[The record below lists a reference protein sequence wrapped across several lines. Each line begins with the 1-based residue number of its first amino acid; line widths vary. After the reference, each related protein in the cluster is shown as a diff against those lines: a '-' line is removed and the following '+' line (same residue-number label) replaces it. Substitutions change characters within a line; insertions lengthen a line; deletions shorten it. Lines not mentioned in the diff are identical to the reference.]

1 MISKC
6 ANPACSVPFHYM
18 REGKL
23 FRMEHDAGRQA
34 PAPEFGEADKRPARK
49 VEHFWLCGPCSTSMT
64 LIMNGGKAETVAL
77 EPTGLP
83 RTRPSGGTNESE
95 VTRKAS

>member
-23 FRMEHDAGRQA
+23 FRMEYDTEQQSLG
-34 PAPEFGEADKRPARK
+34 PEFGAADKRPARK
-49 VEHFWLCGPCSTSMT
+49 VEHFWLCGPCSISMT
-64 LIMNGGKAETVAL
+64 LIMSAGKAQTVAL
-77 EPTGLP
+77 EPSGLP
-83 RTRPSGGTNESE
+83 RA
-95 VTRKAS
+95 VAS